1 MFAALREAEE
11 DIEEMLSARA
21 KGAVGGGLELE
32 VNGGL
37 NGLGWTQEYK
47 GVLNRQSDFKNKKYC
62 K

>member
-21 KGAVGGGLELE
+21 KGAAGGGLELE

-37 NGLGWTQEYK
+37 NGLGCTREIT
-47 GVLNRQSDFKNKKYC
+47 RI
-62 K
+62 

>member
-21 KGAVGGGLELE
+21 KGAAGGGLELA

-37 NGLGWTQEYK
+37 NGLG
-47 GVLNRQSDFKNKKYC
+47 
-62 K
+62 